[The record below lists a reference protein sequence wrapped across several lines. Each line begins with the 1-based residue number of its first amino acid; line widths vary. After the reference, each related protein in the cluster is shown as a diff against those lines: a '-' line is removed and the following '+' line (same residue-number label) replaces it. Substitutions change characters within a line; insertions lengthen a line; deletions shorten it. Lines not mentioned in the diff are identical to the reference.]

1 MSKLDDAIE
10 GLEKV
15 WDVFD
20 HAEHELY
27 ADYVFDALFF
37 LKEYKQHLQDD
48 LSKLKNDV
56 LRIENEINC
65 NSDLMIIGRS
75 VDAFIKWCSESHMMG
90 NATLKGIEYWVG
102 KYKEQL

>member
-15 WDVFD
+15 WDAFD
-20 HAEHELY
+20 HMEHELY

-48 LSKLKNDV
+48 LSKLKNDA
-56 LRIENEINC
+56 LQIENEMNC
-65 NSDLMIIGRS
+65 NSDLMIIDMSIGK
-75 VDAFIKWCSESHMMG
+75 VMKWQS
-90 NATLKGIEYWVG
+90 
-102 KYKEQL
+102 